1 MRKKIAAA
9 LVALALTGALAA
21 CGAKNDENAGQ
32 ETAVASQD
40 LIIRA
45 TNWQFD
51 QAEYKV
57 PKDTPI
63 RYTLENEQGAHG
75 IEIEKAGVKLS
86 NGKKI
91 QGRDAGGRHLYDQM
105 QHRMRRR
112 AFENEGQADRRI
124 SRIKKIAPPSG
135 SDPFGGAIY
144 VRGRF
149 GHRCAG
155 ELYVCSSSISI
166 HSLYSICSL

>member
-1 MRKKIAAA
+1 MHMRKKLTAA
-9 LVALALTGALAA
+9 LVALALTSALAA
-21 CGAKNDENAGQ
+21 CGAKNEENAGQ

-75 IEIEKAGVKLS
+75 VEIEKAGVKLS
-86 NGKKI
+86 NGKKSKVATLA
-91 QGRDAGGRHLYDQM
+91 AGTYTIKCSIVCGEGHLSM
-105 QHRMRRR
+105 K
-112 AFENEGQADRRI
+112 AKLIVE
-124 SRIKKIAPPSG
+124 
-135 SDPFGGAIY
+135 
-144 VRGRF
+144 
-149 GHRCAG
+149 
-155 ELYVCSSSISI
+155 
-166 HSLYSICSL
+166 